1 MKKLFAGFMC
11 ALLLT
16 TNVFAADPFI
26 EISGFQGD
34 MEILYRDGTVK
45 ETKAPAVVLY
55 IDGTA
60 VRDADA
66 VIKNGTTL
74 VPLRIIS
81 ENFGADVAWDGET
94 KTVSISKDGLDIK
107 CTIGAGF
114 ITVNGEEKE
123 ISSPAEIINSLTY
136 VPLRAIST
144 AFGAEVGYIPELA
157 EDTRFITVDSKI
169 RTKVT
174 EEDARTIVEK
184 RYFEDFMPS
193 MKEPIQGILG
203 IDTTG
208 LTKENFADFF
218 PNLGAFEGKVTDMGH
233 FWYVEIFSNNS
244 SGALVDKETGDVYP
258 THRFSLVNFA
268 VSDIGDYSGW
278 GWNYQ

>member
-1 MKKLFAGFMC
+1 MKKFIAG
-11 ALLLT
+11 LLCTILCT
-16 TNVFAADPFI
+16 TSVFAADPFI
-26 EISGFQGD
+26 EISGFEGD
-34 MEILYRDGTVK
+34 MEVMYRDGIK
-45 ETKAPAVVLY
+45 ETKAPAVVLF

-60 VRDADA
+60 VYDADA

-81 ENFGADVAWDGET
+81 ENFGAYVTWNAET
-94 KTVSISKDGLDIK
+94 KTVSINKDGLDVK
-107 CTIGAGF
+107 CTIGANF

-123 ISSPAEIINSLTY
+123 ISNPAEIINSLTY

-144 AFGAEVGYIPELA
+144 AFGASVGYIPDIA
-157 EDTRFITVDSKI
+157 EDTRFITVDSKV

-174 EEDARTIVEK
+174 EEDAVTIAKK

-193 MKEPIQGILG
+193 MKEPIMGILG

-208 LTKENFADFF
+208 LTQDNFTDYF
-218 PNLGAFEGKVTDMGH
+218 PNIGAFEGKVTDMGH
-233 FWYVEIFSNNS
+233 YWYVEFFGNNS
-244 SGALVDKETGDVYP
+244 SSALVDKETGEVYP